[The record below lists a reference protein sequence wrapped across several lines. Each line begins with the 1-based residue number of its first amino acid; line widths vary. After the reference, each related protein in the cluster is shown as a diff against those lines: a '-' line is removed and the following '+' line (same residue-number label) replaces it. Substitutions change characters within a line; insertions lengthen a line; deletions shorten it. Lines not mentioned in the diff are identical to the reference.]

1 MSDLTRRIFIDSR
14 YKLPTSA
21 SNGDFAVELPWSVNV
36 PSGTQVYIDNVVL
49 SHSWPTITDKNCN
62 LFIKETFG
70 NVSYHRMITL
80 AFGQYNIATLTAE
93 LQAKLRAGTNVTDG
107 QYSVTNASNRIQIE
121 TSSPTSTTYIY
132 SRKDIRGGTV
142 FAINWPI
149 NGVTVA
155 TSNKFSEIWT
165 AANVVSP
172 TDLPSP
178 LADAC
183 EIIGL
188 MTVGATIQ
196 ANIPVKMQ
204 HVDLA
209 RHKSLY
215 LCSSDLGESTTMNLM
230 GNTSIIRKINVGH
243 TTMGDVI
250 VDALQSNV
258 AFSVYRTGTMLKH
271 LAFQLRDFDGDVMT
285 FYDHQITFEI
295 ILLRPTD

>member
-14 YKLPTSA
+14 YKLPTST

-36 PSGTQVYIDNVVL
+36 PAATQVYIDNVVL
-49 SHSWPTITDKNCN
+49 SHSWPSISAKNCN
-62 LFIKETFG
+62 LFVKETFG
-70 NVSYHRMITL
+70 TASYHRIISL
-80 AFGQYNIATLTAE
+80 AFGEYNIASLTSE
-93 LQAKLRAGTNVTDG
+93 LQAKLRAGTYITDG
-107 QYSVTNASNRIQIE
+107 QYTVTNSNNRIQIE
-121 TSSPTSTTYIY
+121 TSSPTGTSYIY
-132 SRKDIRGGTV
+132 SRKDMTGGTV
-142 FAINWPI
+142 FTINWPI

-172 TDLPSP
+172 ATLPSP

-188 MTVGATIQ
+188 MTTGASIQ
-196 ANIPVKMQ
+196 ANIPFKMQ

-258 AFSVYRTGTMLKH
+258 AFSVFRTGTMLKH
-271 LAFQLRDFDGDVMT
+271 LAFQLKDFDGDIMS

-295 ILLRPTD
+295 ILMRPTD